1 MMVEAHASVTSSK
14 RNEELV
20 DVKLQR
26 DTSMDDPDPLDAQHS
41 RHTDGTVA
49 EALACPASLATTYRR
64 RTHMHA
70 CCCLVHATLLLMWP
84 RLETHERLVAKS
96 SDPFLVHLP
105 VSPPMCLS
113 RPIVGRRRSA
123 VATLAPGATTAT
135 VRLILAGR
143 RRPAMLCQV
152 ASANLPPV
160 SMASLVV
167 S

>member
-1 MMVEAHASVTSSK
+1 MVEAHASVTSSK

-20 DVKLQR
+20 DVKLR
-26 DTSMDDPDPLDAQHS
+26 ETHRWMILIPLMHS
-41 RHTDGTVA
+41 TAGTDDGTVA
-49 EALACPASLATTYRR
+49 EALVCPASLATTYRR

-70 CCCLVHATLLLMWP
+70 CCLVHATLLLMWP

-113 RPIVGRRRSA
+113 RPYVGRRRSA